1 LWVLIALAGLLA
13 FVILLLSVPVDL
25 AFSLNVYGRPRFKAR
40 FSWLFGLLARDVKG
54 SKKDEAALKKAV
66 TKKAVKKKAGK
77 KKRGGGRKA
86 LRALATRGLIRRLKA
101 LVVGILR
108 RLEFRDF
115 RMDFRGGFENPADS
129 AMAFSLIWPAYLFL
143 GPSFGRHVNL
153 QVSFEG
159 VAFLEGY
166 CQGAVRLRP
175 IRLAPPLARFI
186 FSVPALRAIKRM
198 VIS

>member
-1 LWVLIALAGLLA
+1 MWVLIALASLLA
-13 FVILLLSVPVDL
+13 LVVLLLSVPIDL
-25 AFSLNVYGRPRFKAR
+25 AFSLEVYGRPKFRAR
-40 FSWLFGLLARDVKG
+40 FSWLFGLLSRDIKG
-54 SKKDEAALKKAV
+54 KKKKDAAL
-66 TKKAVKKKAGK
+66 KKAVKKKAGK
-77 KKRGGGRKA
+77 KKRSGGRKA
-86 LRALATRGLIRRLKA
+86 LRLLATRGLIRRLKA
-101 LVVGILR
+101 LLLGILR
-108 RLEFRDF
+108 RLEFREF
-115 RMDFRGGFENPADS
+115 RMNFRGSFENPVDS
-129 AMAFSLIWPAYLFL
+129 AMVFSLIWPAYLFL

-186 FSVPALRAIKRM
+186 FSMPTLRAIKRM

>member
-1 LWVLIALAGLLA
+1 MWVLIALAGPLA
-13 FVILLLSVPVDL
+13 LIVLLLSVPIDL
-25 AFSLNVYGRPRFKAR
+25 AFSLEVYGRPKFRAR
-40 FSWLFGLLARDVKG
+40 FSWFFGLLSRDIKG
-54 SKKDEAALKKAV
+54 RKKKDAAL
-66 TKKAVKKKAGK
+66 KKAVKKKAGK
-77 KKRGGGRKA
+77 RKRGGGRKA
-86 LRALATRGLIRRLKA
+86 LRLLSTRGLIRRLKA
-101 LVVGILR
+101 LILGILR
-108 RLEFRDF
+108 RLEFREF
-115 RMDFRGGFENPADS
+115 RLDFRGGLENPADS
-129 AMAFSLIWPAYLFL
+129 AIVFSLIWPAYLFL

-186 FSVPALRAIKRM
+186 FSVPTLRAIKRM

>member
-13 FVILLLSVPVDL
+13 LVVLLLSVPVDL
-25 AFSLNVYGRPRFKAR
+25 SFSLEVYGRPKFRAR
-40 FSWLFGLLARDVKG
+40 FSWLFGLLSRDIKG
-54 SKKDEAALKKAV
+54 KKKGDAALKKAV
-66 TKKAVKKKAGK
+66 K

-86 LRALATRGLIRRLKA
+86 LRLLAIRGLIWRLKA
-101 LVVGILR
+101 LVLGILR
-108 RLEFRDF
+108 RLEFREF

-129 AMAFSLIWPAYLFL
+129 AMVFSLIWPAYLFL
-143 GPSFGRHVNL
+143 GPAFGRHVNL

-175 IRLAPPLARFI
+175 IRLTPPLARFI
-186 FSVPALRAIKRM
+186 FSVPTLRAIKRM

>member
-1 LWVLIALAGLLA
+1 MWVLIALAALLA
-13 FVILLLSVPVDL
+13 LIVLLLSVPIDL
-25 AFSLNVYGRPRFKAR
+25 AFSLEVYGRPKFKAR
-40 FSWLFGLLARDVKG
+40 FSWFFGLLSRDIKG
-54 SKKDEAALKKAV
+54 KKKGEAAL
-66 TKKAVKKKAGK
+66 KKAVKKKAGK

-86 LRALATRGLIRRLKA
+86 LRLLSTRGLIWRLKA
-101 LVVGILR
+101 LVLGILR
-108 RLEFRDF
+108 RLEFREF
-115 RMDFRGGFENPADS
+115 RMDFRGGLENPVDS
-129 AMAFSLIWPAYLFL
+129 AMVFSLIWPAYLFL

-186 FSVPALRAIKRM
+186 FSVPTLRAIKRM

>member
-1 LWVLIALAGLLA
+1 MWVLIALAGLLA
-13 FVILLLSVPVDL
+13 LFVLLLSVPIDL
-25 AFSLNVYGRPRFKAR
+25 SFRLEIYGRPRFKAR
-40 FSWLFGLLARDVKG
+40 FSWLFGLFSRDIKG
-54 SKKDEAALKKAV
+54 RKKGDAALKKAV
-66 TKKAVKKKAGK
+66 KEKAGK

-86 LRALATRGLIRRLKA
+86 LRLLSTRGLIRRIKA
-101 LVVGILR
+101 LVLGILR
-108 RLEFRDF
+108 RLEFREF
-115 RMDFRGGFENPADS
+115 RMDFRGGLENPVDS
-129 AMAFSLIWPAYLFL
+129 AMVFSLIWPAYLFL

-166 CQGAVRLRP
+166 CQGTVRLRP

-186 FSVPALRAIKRM
+186 FSAPALRAIKRM

>member
-1 LWVLIALAGLLA
+1 MWVLITLAALLA
-13 FVILLLSVPVDL
+13 LIVLLLSVPIDL
-25 AFSLNVYGRPRFKAR
+25 AFSLEVYGRPKFRVR
-40 FSWLFGLLARDVKG
+40 FSWLFGLLSRDIEGKKKG
-54 SKKDEAALKKAV
+54 DAAL
-66 TKKAVKKKAGK
+66 KKAVKKKAGK

-86 LRALATRGLIRRLKA
+86 LRLLTTRGLIRRLKA
-101 LVVGILR
+101 LVLGILR
-108 RLEFRDF
+108 RLEFREF
-115 RMDFRGGFENPADS
+115 RMDFRGGLENPVDS
-129 AMAFSLIWPAYLFL
+129 AMVFSLIWPAYLFL

-186 FSVPALRAIKRM
+186 FSVPTLRAIKRM

>member
-1 LWVLIALAGLLA
+1 MWVLIALAGLLA
-13 FVILLLSVPVDL
+13 LIVLLLSVPTDL
-25 AFSLNVYGRPRFKAR
+25 AFSLEVYGRPKFRAR
-40 FSWLFGLLARDVKG
+40 FSWFFGLLSRDIKG
-54 SKKDEAALKKAV
+54 RKKKDAAL
-66 TKKAVKKKAGK
+66 KKAVKKKAGK

-86 LRALATRGLIRRLKA
+86 LRLLSTRGLIRRLKA
-101 LVVGILR
+101 LILGILR
-108 RLEFRDF
+108 RLEFREF
-115 RMDFRGGFENPADS
+115 RMDFRGGLENPADS
-129 AMAFSLIWPAYLFL
+129 AIVFSLIWPAYLFL

-175 IRLAPPLARFI
+175 IRLSPPLARFI
-186 FSVPALRAIKRM
+186 FSVPTLRAIKRM

>member
-1 LWVLIALAGLLA
+1 MWVLITLAALLA
-13 FVILLLSVPVDL
+13 LIVLLLSVPIDL
-25 AFSLNVYGRPRFKAR
+25 AFSLEVYGRPKFKAR
-40 FSWLFGLLARDVKG
+40 FSWLFGLFSRDIEGKKKG
-54 SKKDEAALKKAV
+54 DAAL
-66 TKKAVKKKAGK
+66 KKAVKKKASK

-86 LRALATRGLIRRLKA
+86 LRLLTTRGLIRRLKA
-101 LVVGILR
+101 LVLGILR
-108 RLEFRDF
+108 RLEFREF
-115 RMDFRGGFENPADS
+115 RMDFRGGLENPVDS
-129 AMAFSLIWPAYLFL
+129 AMVFSLIWPAYLFL

-186 FSVPALRAIKRM
+186 FSVPTLRAIKRM

>member
-1 LWVLIALAGLLA
+1 MWVLIALAGLLA
-13 FVILLLSVPVDL
+13 LIILLLSVPIDL
-25 AFSLNVYGRPRFKAR
+25 AFSLEVYGRPKFRAR
-40 FSWLFGLLARDVKG
+40 FSWLFGLLSRDIKG
-54 SKKDEAALKKAV
+54 KKKKDAAL
-66 TKKAVKKKAGK
+66 KKAVKKKAGK

-86 LRALATRGLIRRLKA
+86 LRLLTTRGLIWRLKA
-101 LVVGILR
+101 LILGILR

-115 RMDFRGGFENPADS
+115 RMDFRGGLENPVDS
-129 AMAFSLIWPAYLFL
+129 AMVFSLIWPAYLFL
-143 GPSFGRHVNL
+143 GPAFGRHVNL

-186 FSVPALRAIKRM
+186 FSVPTLRAIKRM

>member
-1 LWVLIALAGLLA
+1 MWVLIALAALLA
-13 FVILLLSVPVDL
+13 LIVLLLSVPIDL
-25 AFSLNVYGRPRFKAR
+25 AFSLEVYGRPKFKAR
-40 FSWLFGLLARDVKG
+40 FSWFFGLLSRDIKG
-54 SKKDEAALKKAV
+54 KKKGEAAL
-66 TKKAVKKKAGK
+66 KKAVKKKAGK

-86 LRALATRGLIRRLKA
+86 LRLLTTRGLIRRLKA
-101 LVVGILR
+101 LVLGILR
-108 RLEFRDF
+108 RLEFREF
-115 RMDFRGGFENPADS
+115 RMDFRGGLENPVDS
-129 AMAFSLIWPAYLFL
+129 AMVFSLIWPAYLFL

-186 FSVPALRAIKRM
+186 FSVPTLRAIKRM